1 VRLAHLY
8 SDAFGAG
15 NINMFLHNL
24 IRLDG
29 VWEITNKTATH
40 LSRAAG
46 LEGSPYVNGLSN
58 VDLLRDGSSMSLV
71 DAGS

>member
-1 VRLAHLY
+1 MTATTPIRSAPDYDEIVRVVHLY

-40 LSRAAG
+40 ISRAA
-46 LEGSPYVNGLSN
+46 E
-58 VDLLRDGSSMSLV
+58 
-71 DAGS
+71 A

>member
-1 VRLAHLY
+1 VRVVHLY

-40 LSRAAG
+40 ISRAA
-46 LEGSPYVNGLSN
+46 E
-58 VDLLRDGSSMSLV
+58 
-71 DAGS
+71 A